1 MSNQNVKVARFAR
14 NVECNFL
21 GDFQTLWSLTAFL
34 RLIMRPLF
42 LISSSQ
48 GSEKIEVFV
57 WYYSMLYL
65 CSLFFFPQFL
75 DLFFPEALGF
85 LLFSIT
91 CNVPCL
97 DHPKFICKQWGFG
110 NDPRETTFHTRP
122 SYSSPT
128 LTARKAHVSERENTS
143 KWENKVK
150 IPFYMVWQKF
160 IKNAKNGQFGV
171 FLENLK
177 LVVK

>member
-1 MSNQNVKVARFAR
+1 MSVVSMSAHCLKITQNVAFQVFKNSKKWTIFGIFNQLLSTKNVNVARFAR
-14 NVECNFL
+14 NVECDFL

-75 DLFFPEALGF
+75 DLFFPGSTWFFAF
-85 LLFSIT
+85 
-91 CNVPCL
+91 
-97 DHPKFICKQWGFG
+97 
-110 NDPRETTFHTRP
+110 FHHLQCAMPRP
-122 SYSSPT
+122 S
-128 LTARKAHVSERENTS
+128 
-143 KWENKVK
+143 KVYLQTVG
-150 IPFYMVWQKF
+150 IWQWPSWDHF
-160 IKNAKNGQFGV
+160 SH
-171 FLENLK
+171 
-177 LVVK
+177 